1 MQVVIREE
9 TQADF
14 PAIHQL
20 NTAAFGQEQE
30 ANLVDLLR
38 NSAAFV
44 PGLSLVA
51 SAGDRIVGHI
61 LFTKIKIKDQQG
73 EEYESLALAP
83 MAVVPE
89 LQKHGIG
96 GQLVQSGLAK
106 AKALGYTSV
115 IVLGHEHYYPR
126 FGFAPAN
133 RWNILPPFEVPE
145 NFFMALELVEGGLKG
160 VSGTVEYPEEFDA
173 V

>member
-9 TQADF
+9 APADF
-14 PAIHQL
+14 SAIHDL
-20 NTAAFGQEQE
+20 NKAAFDEELE

-38 NSAAFV
+38 PSEAFV

-51 SAGDRIVGHI
+51 TVDDKIVGHI
-61 LFTKIKIKDQQG
+61 LFTKLKIKG
-73 EEYESLALAP
+73 PKGNVFESLALAP
-83 MAVVPE
+83 MAVSPE
-89 LQKHGIG
+89 LQNQGIG
-96 GQLVQSGLAK
+96 GQLVQYGLDK
-106 AKALGYTSV
+106 AKALGYTSA

-126 FGFAPAN
+126 FGFVPAN

-145 NFFMALELVEGGLKG
+145 NVFLAIELVEGGLKG
-160 VSGTVEYPEEFDA
+160 VSGTVEYPKEFDA

>member
-9 TQADF
+9 TPADV
-14 PAIHQL
+14 PVVYEL
-20 NTAAFGQEQE
+20 NKAAFDQELE
-30 ANLVDLLR
+30 AHLVDLLR
-38 NSAAFV
+38 HSEAFI

-51 SAGDRIVGHI
+51 TLDDQVVGHI
-61 LFTKIKIKDQQG
+61 LFTRIRIKDPQG
-73 EEYESLALAP
+73 NEFESLALAP
-83 MAVVPE
+83 MAVAPK
-89 LQKHGIG
+89 LQNKGIG
-96 GQLVQSGLAK
+96 GQLINSGLAK
-106 AKALGYTSV
+106 ARTLGYTSV

-145 NFFMALELVEGGLKG
+145 NVFMAIELVEGGLKG
-160 VSGTVEYPEEFDA
+160 VSGTVEYPKEFDA

>member
-9 TQADF
+9 TPADF
-14 PAIHQL
+14 AVVHQL
-20 NTAAFGQEQE
+20 NKAAFDEELE

-38 NSAAFV
+38 DSEAFV

-51 SAGDRIVGHI
+51 TVDDKIVGHI
-61 LFTKIKIKDQQG
+61 LFTKLRIKGPQG
-73 EEYESLALAP
+73 TEFESLALAP
-83 MAVVPE
+83 MAVAPE
-89 LQKHGIG
+89 LQNQGIG
-96 GQLVQSGLAK
+96 GQLIQYGLDK

-126 FGFAPAN
+126 FGFAPAIC
-133 RWNILPPFEVPE
+133 WNILPPFEVPE
-145 NFFMALELVEGGLKG
+145 NVFMAIELVAGGLKG
-160 VSGTVEYPEEFDA
+160 VSGTVEYPKEFDA